1 MRKPFIMTHSAI
13 FILTLCT
20 LINYL
25 RSMEHMCCD
34 GGLYYFDIVWYLSW
48 TMFFS
53 LIMIIFDVVT
63 LIKTNKEKHKDGDN
77 KKKS

>member
-25 RSMEHMCCD
+25 RSIEHMCCD

-63 LIKTNKEKHKDGDN
+63 LIKN
-77 KKKS
+77 KKIKEEKKDDM